1 MRAAVVNAGL
11 EVIDLVIQNIAGA
24 NHPFHLHNS
33 PMFVLSSGP
42 GVISPESVS
51 LFTILDLSVR
61 ADCLTPARRE
71 ASRLQH
77 NLTNPLRR
85 DTITV
90 APGTW
95 RVVRVITDIPGTLL
109 FHCHIV
115 WRKHTMWW
123 RVQRNVSLTCSSCLV
138 CRSSPRSS
146 RHPSRSAGTRSTAS
160 DPARQRERRSE
171 TLSPVPRR
179 PEAKLTLP
187 FSSSAPAETC
197 P

>member
-1 MRAAVVNAGL
+1 
-11 EVIDLVIQNIAGA
+11 
-24 NHPFHLHNS
+24 
-33 PMFVLSSGP
+33 MFVLSSGP

-51 LFTILDLSVR
+51 LFTILDLSIR
-61 ADCLTPARRE
+61 ADFLTPARRE

-115 WRKHTMWW
+115 WRKHTVW
-123 RVQRNVSLTCSSCLV
+123 Q
-138 CRSSPRSS
+138 
-146 RHPSRSAGTRSTAS
+146 RHPSRLAFDMFLLSVLQIKSKDFSASFSFSRNAFNSFRSRKT
-160 DPARQRERRSE
+160 
-171 TLSPVPRR
+171 T
-179 PEAKLTLP
+179 
-187 FSSSAPAETC
+187 
-197 P
+197 

>member
-1 MRAAVVNAGL
+1 
-11 EVIDLVIQNIAGA
+11 NIAGA
-24 NHPFHLHNS
+24 DHPFHLHNS

-42 GVISPESVS
+42 GVISPE
-51 LFTILDLSVR
+51 
-61 ADCLTPARRE
+61 E

-115 WRKHTMWW
+115 WHQVQGLLGILLVQPE
-123 RVQRNVSLTCSSCLV
+123 RVQQLQIPQDNVNLC
-138 CRSSPRSS
+138 
-146 RHPSRSAGTRSTAS
+146 AGGNMSMIDPGRKRALPTGPTSYALPAAS
-160 DPARQRERRSE
+160 KA
-171 TLSPVPRR
+171 
-179 PEAKLTLP
+179 
-187 FSSSAPAETC
+187 
-197 P
+197 